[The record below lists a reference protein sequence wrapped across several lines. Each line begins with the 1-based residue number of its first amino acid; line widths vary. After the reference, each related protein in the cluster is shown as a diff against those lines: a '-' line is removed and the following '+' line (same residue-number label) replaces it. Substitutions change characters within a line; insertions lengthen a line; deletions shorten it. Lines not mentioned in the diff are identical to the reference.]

1 MSPHLTAPRSAQA
14 HVNPPQALDRAPE
27 AVRDRRGP
35 PHDCRGVLLVPTTMR
50 RLLPNLVRNER
61 RAIEREGQAHT
72 HVPLHR
78 TSDGRSTL
86 RRRLRDPE
94 LAPLPRRPGEHGQ
107 RVCLRV
113 EHPPIKR
120 HEVFVVEQ
128 KVHILQPRA
137 GLGVRRRWE
146 LGSTHVAARKSL
158 RK

>member
-72 HVPLHR
+72 R
-78 TSDGRSTL
+78 TTIPD
-86 RRRLRDPE
+86 
-94 LAPLPRRPGEHGQ
+94 
-107 RVCLRV
+107 
-113 EHPPIKR
+113 
-120 HEVFVVEQ
+120 
-128 KVHILQPRA
+128 
-137 GLGVRRRWE
+137 VRRAID
-146 LGSTHVAARKSL
+146 LTKTAPGSRTCSAPTKTR
-158 RK
+158 